1 MPELTPAAKVAA
13 LRVLSDRVG
22 AEYTAARREAE
33 QAFKEMRTTLGVK
46 SLDVLMPS
54 GESAGSLSITGPKRT
69 ITWDEP
75 ALVDL
80 VERVAPTELV
90 EEIAPAALTDRDL
103 LAVLKETRPD
113 LIRRTVQPAHRKNL
127 AELLSADGTLTDS
140 TTGEIVK
147 VADVKI
153 TPPTGSFTFAPGD
166 RAEEAVLEAWH
177 AGELAGVGSS
187 LVPALEHDQ
196 PEPVT
201 AASEAGPPPSD
212 ITPQKGDVS

>member
-1 MPELTPAAKVAA
+1 VPELTPAAKVAA
-13 LRVLSDRVG
+13 LRVLSDRVTG
-22 AEYTAARREAE
+22 EYNAARADAQ
-33 QAFKEMRTTLGVK
+33 QAFKTMRTTLGVK
-46 SLDVLMPS
+46 ALDVLMPN

-69 ITWDEP
+69 ISWDEP

-90 EEIAPAALTDRDL
+90 EEIDPAALTDRNL
-103 LAVLKETRPD
+103 LAVLRETRPD

-140 TTGEIVK
+140 TTGEVVK
-147 VADVKI
+147 VADVKT
-153 TPPTGSFTFAPGD
+153 TPPTGSFTFTPGD

-187 LVPALEHDQ
+187 LVPALDQ
-196 PEPVT
+196 PEPAT
-201 AASEAGPPPSD
+201 APEAGPPPSD